1 MNTDGAFCDQAQ
13 DFPVGLPGGFTH
25 PQLQSKGK
33 WGGQKTGRSLTQI
46 ASRYIPHWTS
56 GMFTELPLPYANDC
70 SLVYG
75 TTDDSKTFRGCDLTE
90 GS

>member
-33 WGGQKTGRSLTQI
+33 WGGQKTGVNQLRT
-46 ASRYIPHWTS
+46 
-56 GMFTELPLPYANDC
+56 NDKNHTKTKQNKTTTTTKNPGEPVC
-70 SLVYG
+70 PWNVYEEWVHG
-75 TTDDSKTFRGCDLTE
+75 TKRQRRQK
-90 GS
+90 